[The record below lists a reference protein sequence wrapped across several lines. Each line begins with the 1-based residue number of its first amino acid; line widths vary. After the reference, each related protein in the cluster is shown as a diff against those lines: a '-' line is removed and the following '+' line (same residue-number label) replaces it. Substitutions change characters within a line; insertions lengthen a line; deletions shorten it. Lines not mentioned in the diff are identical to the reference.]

1 MVTQRPIV
9 LGIFALMAV
18 VAATSCGVT
27 PPTGKEAV
35 SLPHESASS
44 SANNAAGS
52 GSTAPH
58 PGPTPMSCIRP
69 DDAAGVDKQY
79 GRAQI
84 VAMATVEGDPTLIA
98 STENQAWYR
107 LRLTDVDV
115 LAADQ
120 KTSVATV
127 EIGTGAKADPPAF
140 AGRYLFFLLRPDP
153 APDGT
158 VGADLVPYMGSMGSL
173 PVEGDSATVVCWDAP
188 SGTRSS
194 KDSPGSVRLEDMRSW
209 VRAVFGPS

>member
-9 LGIFALMAV
+9 LGIFALMAM
-18 VAATSCGVT
+18 VAATSCGVA
-27 PPTGKEAV
+27 PPTGQDPV

-58 PGPTPMSCIRP
+58 PGPTPIPCIRP
-69 DDAAGVDKQY
+69 DDAAGVNTQY

-84 VAMATVEGDPTLIA
+84 VALGTVEGDPTLIA

-127 EIGTGAKADPPAF
+127 EIGTGVKVDPPAF
-140 AGRYLFFLLRPDP
+140 TGRYLFFLLRPDP
-153 APDGT
+153 APEGT

-173 PVEGDSATVVCWDAP
+173 PVDGDSATVVCWDSP

-194 KDSPGSVRLEDMRSW
+194 KNSPGSVRLDDMRRW
-209 VRAVFGPS
+209 VQAVFDPK